1 MDVNMEKGVEQG
13 ANMFVHGEKTTHKGG
28 LSGRGRRWK
37 ITIGRGAG
45 VRSNGHCHHRKVGVH
60 GNQYADT

>member
-13 ANMFVHGEKTTHKGG
+13 ANMFVHGGKTTRKGG
-28 LSGRGRRWK
+28 LGGRGRRRR

-45 VRSNGHCHHRKVGVH
+45 VRSNGHRCLRKVGVH
-60 GNQYADT
+60 GN